1 MLNTE
6 SKFYDN
12 DDLSDLSISYL
23 VVNGETGEVVRLG
36 KPPELPFDV
45 AQAKAEDE
53 ILELKISSGN
63 LNQNH

>member
-12 DDLSDLSISYL
+12 DDMSDLSKSYL

-36 KPPELPFDV
+36 KAPELPFDV
-45 AQAKAEDE
+45 AQSKCEDE
-53 ILELKISSGN
+53 ILELKNGS
-63 LNQNH
+63 

>member
-12 DDLSDLSISYL
+12 DDMSDLSKSYL
-23 VVNGETGEVVRLG
+23 VVNGDTGKLVRLG
-36 KPPELPFDV
+36 KPADLPFSI

-53 ILELKISSGN
+53 IYLMKNGSRN
-63 LNQNH
+63 ND

>member
-12 DDLSDLSISYL
+12 DDLSDLSKSYL

-36 KPPELPFDV
+36 KPAELPFDE
-45 AQAKAEDE
+45 AQSRCEDE
-53 ILELKISSGN
+53 IYLLKNGS
-63 LNQNH
+63 

>member
-12 DDLSDLSISYL
+12 DDMSDLSKRYL

-36 KPPELPFDV
+36 KPPELPFDE
-45 AQAKAEDE
+45 AQSRCESE
-53 ILELKISSGN
+53 ILEYKISSGVIKEN
-63 LNQNH
+63 D